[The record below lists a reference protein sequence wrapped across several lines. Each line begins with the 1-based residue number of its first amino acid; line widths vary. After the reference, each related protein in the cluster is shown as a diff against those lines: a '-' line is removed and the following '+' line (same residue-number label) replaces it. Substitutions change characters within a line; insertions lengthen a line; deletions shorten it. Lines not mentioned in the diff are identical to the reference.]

1 MHFEF
6 IIVFHKFYKKKVVT
20 FSKKKWCCDTIQY
33 NVTLTIINTEIGC
46 ILLPIRL
53 I

>member
-20 FSKKKWCCDTIQY
+20 FSKKKWCYDTIQY
-33 NVTLTIINTEIGC
+33 NITLTIINAEIGC